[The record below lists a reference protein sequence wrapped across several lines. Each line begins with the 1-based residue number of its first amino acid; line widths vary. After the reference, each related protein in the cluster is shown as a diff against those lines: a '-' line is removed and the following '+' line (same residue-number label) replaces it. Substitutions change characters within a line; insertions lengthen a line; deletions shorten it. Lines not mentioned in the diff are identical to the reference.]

1 MSVLIF
7 TAILVLIDQISKYLV
22 VEFLKDQ
29 PPIVV
34 IEDVLNFFYVENRGA
49 AFGIMQDMRLFFI
62 IITIAIV
69 LAILF
74 ILFKNYK
81 NNSLLFN
88 ISLALI
94 LGGAIGNFID
104 RFRLH
109 YVVDFISFRIFGYDF
124 AVFNLA
130 DVFIVIGTIL
140 LAIMILLYENP
151 KRGNKWKNL

>member
-7 TAILVLIDQISKYLV
+7 TAILVLIDQMSKYLV

-62 IITIAIV
+62 VITIVIV
-69 LAILF
+69 LAIIF

-130 DVFIVIGTIL
+130 DVFIVVGTIL

>member
-7 TAILVLIDQISKYLV
+7 TAILVLIDQMSKYLV

-130 DVFIVIGTIL
+130 DVFIVVGTIL
-140 LAIMILLYENP
+140 LAIMILLY
-151 KRGNKWKNL
+151 

>member
-7 TAILVLIDQISKYLV
+7 TAILVLIDQMSKYLV

-151 KRGNKWKNL
+151 KRGNKWKRL

>member
-7 TAILVLIDQISKYLV
+7 TAILVLIDQMSKYLV

-49 AFGIMQDMRLFFI
+49 AFGIMQNMRLFFI

>member
-7 TAILVLIDQISKYLV
+7 TAILVLIDQMSKYLV

-62 IITIAIV
+62 VITIAIV

-151 KRGNKWKNL
+151 KRGNK

>member
-7 TAILVLIDQISKYLV
+7 TAILVLIDQMSKYLV

-49 AFGIMQDMRLFFI
+49 AFGIMQNMRLFFI

-151 KRGNKWKNL
+151 KRGNK

>member
-1 MSVLIF
+1 MSALIF
-7 TAILVLIDQISKYLV
+7 TAILVLIDQMSKYLV

-62 IITIAIV
+62 VITIVIV

>member
-7 TAILVLIDQISKYLV
+7 TAILVLIDQMSKYLV

-130 DVFIVIGTIL
+130 DVFIVVGTIL

>member
-7 TAILVLIDQISKYLV
+7 TAILVLIDQMSKYLV

-62 IITIAIV
+62 VITMIIV

>member
-7 TAILVLIDQISKYLV
+7 TAILVLIDQMSKYLV

-62 IITIAIV
+62 VITMIIV
-69 LAILF
+69 LAIIF

>member
-7 TAILVLIDQISKYLV
+7 TAILVLIDQMSKYLV

-151 KRGNKWKNL
+151 KRGNK